1 MSFSENGAIL
11 KFIVAPFYLFCI
23 SFLSCF
29 TAFSQ
34 EKVEV
39 LEEVVV
45 YDKFNKITKA
55 LNKTILTNRDLE
67 DLSSL
72 PFGEVLKHI
81 NGVSTL
87 NTGNTIS
94 KPVIHGLHSSR
105 VAVINNGVR
114 IEDQEWGVEHEP
126 SLDINSVDQIF
137 VLTGADKLEY
147 SGNSLGGVVVTLP
160 KAVRK
165 SLGFSGKTLFTASS
179 NGRGGSLASKFEN
192 RFSSD
197 WFANLNWTIKKFG
210 DFETPDYILSNTGYG
225 ENNVSLRTGKN
236 NVNSGIEFY
245 YSFFNKNVGILKASH
260 LHTGED
266 QYRGINSPVPLKI
279 SDFTYAIDAPKQEVQ
294 HHVAKIDFYTNL
306 TKLGKLDVSY
316 NYQLNRRFEYD
327 IRRSSTNK
335 KPSIDLTLDTH
346 VINFKLTSNISSKL
360 NTKFGLE
367 SKFQE
372 NFANPDTGIRRI
384 IPDYTK
390 YDLTAYAIGNLAV
403 KENFLFELGFRYDY
417 THIDAYKYYR
427 KSLWEARNYDELYAD
442 IAIREVSSQ
451 ILANPK
457 FNFGNLSFSIGSYFS
472 LGRHHDL
479 YINYALLARNPNP
492 SELFSEGL
500 HHAAARIEIGD
511 LSLRS
516 EIGRNIQL
524 SYKYKSNTF
533 QASFSPYL
541 NDIENFIYII
551 PTGSRATIRGTF
563 PVWEYKQNNAVL
575 YGFDYDL
582 NLDISEKLSFNQKI
596 SVTKG
601 FEKISNKA
609 LIDIPPLSIKNEVTL
624 HVPKYK
630 DLELTL
636 ESEYVSRQ
644 NQFPDNNF
652 DLYIPRT
659 DTFVLLD
666 LSSPPPAFHLLH
678 LKSSLNLNEKTKI
691 GLRINNLLNESYRNY
706 LNRMRYYADDLGIN
720 FSLFLNKRF

>member
-1 MSFSENGAIL
+1 MRFLKNGAIL
-11 KFIVAPFYLFCI
+11 KLSIVPFYIFCI
-23 SFLSCF
+23 SFFGCF
-29 TAFSQ
+29 LAFSQ
-34 EKVEV
+34 EKIEE

-160 KAVRK
+160 KAVRE
-165 SLGFSGKTLFTASS
+165 SVGFSGKTLFTASS
-179 NGRGGSLASKFEN
+179 NGRGGALASKFEN
-192 RFSSD
+192 RFENS

-210 DFETPDYILSNTGYG
+210 DFETPDYVLSNTGYD
-225 ENNVSLRTGKN
+225 ENNVSLRTGKK

-245 YSFFNKNVGILKASH
+245 YSFFNKNVGILSASH

-266 QYRGINSPVPLKI
+266 QYRGINSPVPLII

-294 HHVAKIDFYTNL
+294 HHVAKLDFYTNL
-306 TKLGKLDVSY
+306 TELGKLDISY

-327 IRRSSTNK
+327 IRRSSANK
-335 KPSIDLTLDTH
+335 RPSIDLKLDTH
-346 VINFKLTSNISSKL
+346 VVHLKLTSNMSSKL

-372 NFANPDTGIRRI
+372 NFANPETGIRRI
-384 IPDYTK
+384 IPDYTN

-403 KENFLFELGFRYDY
+403 KENFLFELGFRYDF

-427 KSLWEARNYDELYAD
+427 KSLWEARNYDVLYAD
-442 IAIREVSSQ
+442 IAIREISSQ

-457 FNFGNLSFSIGSYFS
+457 FNFGNLSFSAGSYFS
-472 LGRHHDL
+472 LSGHHDL
-479 YINYALLARNPNP
+479 YINYALLSRNPNP

-511 LSLRS
+511 LSLKS
-516 EIGRNIQL
+516 EIGRKIQL
-524 SYKYKSNTF
+524 SYKYKSNKL

-541 NDIENFIYII
+541 NNIKNFIYII
-551 PTGSRATIRGTF
+551 PTGSRSTIRGTF
-563 PVWEYKQNNAVL
+563 PVWEYKQKDAVL

-582 NLDISEKLSFNQKI
+582 NLDINENLSFNQKASI
-596 SVTKG
+596 TKG
-601 FEKISNKA
+601 FEKSSSKA
-609 LIDIPPLSIKNEVTL
+609 LIDIPPLSIKHEVTL
-624 HVPKYK
+624 GVPKCK

-659 DTFVLLD
+659 DAFVLLD
-666 LSSPPPAFHLLH
+666 LSTPPPAYHLLH
-678 LKSSLNLNEKTKI
+678 LKSSINLNEKTKI
-691 GLRINNLLNESYRNY
+691 GLRVNNLLNASYRDY

-720 FSLFLNKRF
+720 FSLFFNKRF

>member
-1 MSFSENGAIL
+1 MRLLKNGAIL

-29 TAFSQ
+29 SAFSQ
-34 EKVEV
+34 EKIEE

-87 NTGNTIS
+87 NTGNAIS

-160 KAVRK
+160 KAVRE
-165 SLGFSGKTLFTASS
+165 SVGFSGNTLFTASS

-192 RFSSD
+192 RFNND

-210 DFETPDYILSNTGYG
+210 DFETPDYNLSNTGYG

-266 QYRGINSPVPLKI
+266 QYRGINSPVPLII
-279 SDFTYAIDAPKQEVQ
+279 SEFTYAINAPKQEVQ

-306 TKLGKLDVSY
+306 AKLGKLDISY

-335 KPSIDLTLDTH
+335 KPSIDLKLDTH
-346 VINFKLTSNISSKL
+346 VINLKLTSNISYKL

-372 NFANPDTGIRRI
+372 NFANPETGIRRI

-403 KENFLFELGFRYDY
+403 KENFLFELGFRYDH

-442 IAIREVSSQ
+442 ITIREVSSQ

-457 FNFGNLSFSIGSYFS
+457 FNFGNLSFSVGSYFS
-472 LGRHHDL
+472 LGGHHDL

-516 EIGRNIQL
+516 EIGRKIQL
-524 SYKYKSNTF
+524 SYKYKINKL

-563 PVWEYKQNNAVL
+563 PVWEYKQNDAVL

-582 NLDISEKLSFNQKI
+582 NLDISENLSFNQKI

-624 HVPKYK
+624 HVAKYK

-659 DTFVLLD
+659 DAFVLLD
-666 LSSPPPAFHLLH
+666 LSTPPSAYHLLH
-678 LKSSLNLNEKTKI
+678 LKSSINLNEKTKI
-691 GLRINNLLNESYRNY
+691 GLRVNNLLNESYRDY
-706 LNRMRYYADDLGIN
+706 LNRIRYYADDLGIN
-720 FSLFLNKRF
+720 FSLFFNKRF

>member
-1 MSFSENGAIL
+1 MRLLKNGAIL

-29 TAFSQ
+29 SAFSQ
-34 EKVEV
+34 EKIEE

-160 KAVRK
+160 KAVRE
-165 SLGFSGKTLFTASS
+165 SVGFSGKTLFTASS
-179 NGRGGSLASKFEN
+179 NGRGGSLANKFEN
-192 RFSSD
+192 RFNND

-210 DFETPDYILSNTGYG
+210 DFETPDYNLSNTGYG

-266 QYRGINSPVPLKI
+266 QYRGINSPVPLII
-279 SDFTYAIDAPKQEVQ
+279 SEFTYAINAPKQEVQ

-306 TKLGKLDVSY
+306 VKLGKLDISY

-327 IRRSSTNK
+327 IRRRSTNK
-335 KPSIDLTLDTH
+335 KPSIDLKLDTH
-346 VINFKLTSNISSKL
+346 VINLKLTSNISSKL

-372 NFANPDTGIRRI
+372 NFANPETGIRRI

-403 KENFLFELGFRYDY
+403 KENFLFELGFRYDH

-442 IAIREVSSQ
+442 ITIREVSSQ

-457 FNFGNLSFSIGSYFS
+457 FNFGNLSFSVGSYFS
-472 LGRHHDL
+472 LGGHHDL

-516 EIGRNIQL
+516 EIGRKIQL
-524 SYKYKSNTF
+524 SYKYKINKL

-563 PVWEYKQNNAVL
+563 PVWEYKQNDAVL

-582 NLDISEKLSFNQKI
+582 NLDISENLSFNQKI

-624 HVPKYK
+624 HVAKYK

-659 DTFVLLD
+659 DAFVLLD
-666 LSSPPPAFHLLH
+666 LSTPPSAYHLLH
-678 LKSSLNLNEKTKI
+678 LKSSINLNEKTKI
-691 GLRINNLLNESYRNY
+691 GLRVNNLLNESYRDY

-720 FSLFLNKRF
+720 FSLFFNIRF

>member
-1 MSFSENGAIL
+1 M
-11 KFIVAPFYLFCI
+11 
-23 SFLSCF
+23 
-29 TAFSQ
+29 
-34 EKVEV
+34 
-39 LEEVVV
+39 
-45 YDKFNKITKA
+45 
-55 LNKTILTNRDLE
+55 
-67 DLSSL
+67 
-72 PFGEVLKHI
+72 
-81 NGVSTL
+81 
-87 NTGNTIS
+87 
-94 KPVIHGLHSSR
+94 
-105 VAVINNGVR
+105 
-114 IEDQEWGVEHEP
+114 
-126 SLDINSVDQIF
+126 
-137 VLTGADKLEY
+137 
-147 SGNSLGGVVVTLP
+147 
-160 KAVRK
+160 
-165 SLGFSGKTLFTASS
+165 
-179 NGRGGSLASKFEN
+179 
-192 RFSSD
+192 
-197 WFANLNWTIKKFG
+197 
-210 DFETPDYILSNTGYG
+210 
-225 ENNVSLRTGKN
+225 
-236 NVNSGIEFY
+236 
-245 YSFFNKNVGILKASH
+245 
-260 LHTGED
+260 
-266 QYRGINSPVPLKI
+266 
-279 SDFTYAIDAPKQEVQ
+279 Q
-294 HHVAKIDFYTNL
+294 HHVAKMDFYTNL
-306 TKLGKLDVSY
+306 AKLGKLDISY

-327 IRRSSTNK
+327 IRRSSSNK
-335 KPSIDLTLDTH
+335 KPSIDLKLDTN
-346 VINFKLTSNISSKL
+346 VINLKLTSNISSKL

-390 YDLTAYAIGNLAV
+390 YDLTAYAVGNLAV

-442 IAIREVSSQ
+442 IAIRDVSSQ

-457 FNFGNLSFSIGSYFS
+457 FNFGNLSFSAGSYFS
-472 LGRHHDL
+472 LGGYHDL

-516 EIGRNIQL
+516 EIGRKIQL
-524 SYKYKSNTF
+524 SYKYKSNTL

-551 PTGSRATIRGTF
+551 PTGSRSTIRGTF
-563 PVWEYKQNNAVL
+563 PVWEYKQNDAVL

-582 NLDISEKLSFNQKI
+582 NFDISENLSFNQKI

-652 DLYIPRT
+652 DLYVPRT
-659 DTFVLLD
+659 DAFVLLD
-666 LSSPPPAFHLLH
+666 LSTPPAAYHLLH
-678 LKSSLNLNEKTKI
+678 LKSSINLNKKTKI
-691 GLRINNLLNESYRNY
+691 GLRVNNLLNASYRDY

-720 FSLFLNKRF
+720 FSLFFNKRF

>member
-1 MSFSENGAIL
+1 MRFLKNGAIL
-11 KFIVAPFYLFCI
+11 KLTVAPFCFFCI
-23 SFLSCF
+23 LCF
-29 TAFSQ
+29 SYFPAFSQ
-34 EKVEV
+34 EKIEE
-39 LEEVVV
+39 LDEVVV

-72 PFGEVLKHI
+72 PFGEVLKQI

-165 SLGFSGKTLFTASS
+165 AVGFSGKTLFTASS

-192 RFSSD
+192 RFSND
-197 WFANLNWTIKKFG
+197 WFANLNWTVKKFG
-210 DFETPDYILSNTGYG
+210 DFETPDYILSNTGYE
-225 ENNVSLRTGKN
+225 ENNISLRTGKN
-236 NVNSGIEFY
+236 GSNSGIEFY

-266 QYRGINSPVPLKI
+266 QYRGINSPVPLII
-279 SDFTYAIDAPKQEVQ
+279 SEFTNTIDAPKQEVQ
-294 HHVAKIDFYTNL
+294 HHVAKMDFYTNIA
-306 TKLGKLDVSY
+306 KLGKLDISY

-327 IRRSSTNK
+327 IRRSSSNK
-335 KPSIDLTLDTH
+335 KPSIDLKLDTH
-346 VINFKLTSNISSKL
+346 VINLKLTSNISSKL

-390 YDLTAYAIGNLAV
+390 YDLTAYAVGNLAV

-442 IAIREVSSQ
+442 IAIRDVSSQ

-457 FNFGNLSFSIGSYFS
+457 FNFGNLSFSAGSYFS
-472 LGRHHDL
+472 LGGYHDL

-516 EIGRNIQL
+516 EIGRKIQL
-524 SYKYKSNTF
+524 SYKYKSNML

-551 PTGSRATIRGTF
+551 PTGSRSTIRGTF
-563 PVWEYKQNNAVL
+563 PVWEYKQNDAVL

-582 NLDISEKLSFNQKI
+582 NFDISENLSFNQKI

-659 DTFVLLD
+659 DAFVLLD
-666 LSSPPPAFHLLH
+666 LSTPPAAYHLLH
-678 LKSSLNLNEKTKI
+678 LKSSINLNKKTKI
-691 GLRINNLLNESYRNY
+691 GLRVNNLLNASYRDY

-720 FSLFLNKRF
+720 FSLFFNKRF